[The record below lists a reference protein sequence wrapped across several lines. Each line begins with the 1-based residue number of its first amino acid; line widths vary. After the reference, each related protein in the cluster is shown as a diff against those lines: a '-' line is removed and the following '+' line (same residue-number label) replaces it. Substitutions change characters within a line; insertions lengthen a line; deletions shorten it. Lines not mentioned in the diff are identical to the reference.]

1 MGFPALL
8 ASSDRAVLQHLGGTV
23 VYAPS
28 DGEPVEVPGIFDAA
42 WVRVD
47 AGQAGVIS
55 SGPAVFLRLADLPL
69 DPETDEPRIEVDGKM
84 SRVREVHKDGQGGV
98 ILELHV
104 VLGS

>member
-47 AGQAGVIS
+47 AGEAGVTS
-55 SGPAVFLRLADLPL
+55 VGPAVFLRLSDLPS
-69 DPETDEPRIEVDGKM
+69 DPEDDAGARVTAGGTTYRI
-84 SRVREVHKDGQGGV
+84 REAQRDGQGGV
-98 ILELHV
+98 VLHLHRV
-104 VLGS
+104 